1 MSKSSSS
8 SFGPLVLAAMA
19 LPGVWSSSAH
29 ADSAPEHGL
38 VGLRFLNYQDSQPG
52 WKRVTVNTPSFLL
65 VAPIGSEWGV
75 EASASFD
82 HVSGATPRYH
92 SNVSGASTMDDERKA
107 GDLKVTR
114 YFQRASLS
122 LGGAYSTEH
131 DYLSRAFSLAGTRSS
146 DDNNTTW
153 NAGFG
158 HAGDKIDPTDGGYDG
173 NVADQRKRTN
183 DFIVGVTQAVTGD
196 DLVQANLTHSRSTGY
211 LNDPYKALDAR
222 PSERRQTALLLR
234 WNHHFAG
241 DGSTLR
247 SSYRAYNDSWQVKA
261 STLQLEW
268 VKPVGGGVSLTPLLR
283 YYTQSAA
290 SFYADPVYDTTLGEP
305 YPVGWEANA
314 FNSLD
319 QRLSAF
325 GAFTLGLKLQWAV
338 DELWTVDL
346 KGEAYQQRGEWR
358 AGGEGSQGLEP
369 FKARML
375 QVGISRK
382 F

>member
-1 MSKSSSS
+1 MQLKNAP
-8 SFGPLVLAAMA
+8 FGTLVLAAMA
-19 LPGVWSSSAH
+19 LPGVVQAE
-29 ADSAPEHGL
+29 SAPEQGL
-38 VGLRFLNYQDSQPG
+38 IGLRFLNYQDSQPG
-52 WKRVTVNTPSFLL
+52 WKRITVNSPSFLL
-65 VAPIGSEWGV
+65 AAPLGRDWGL
-75 EASASFD
+75 EATATVD

-92 SNVSGASTMDDERKA
+92 SSVSGASTMDDERKA

-131 DYLSRAFSLAGTRSS
+131 DYLSRAFSVAGTLAS

-158 HAGDKIDPTDGGYDG
+158 HAGDKIDPTEGGYAGTIRDE
-173 NVADQRKRTN
+173 RKRTN

-247 SSYRAYNDSWQVKA
+247 TSYRAYNDSWQVKA

-268 VKPVGGGVSLTPLLR
+268 VKPVGGGVSLAPLLR

-290 SFYADPVYDTTLGEP
+290 SFYSDPVYDATLGAP
-305 YPVGWEANA
+305 FPVGWDANA
-314 FNSLD
+314 YNSPD

-338 DELWTVDL
+338 DALWTFDL

>member
-1 MSKSSSS
+1 MQLKNAP
-8 SFGPLVLAAMA
+8 FGTLVLAAMA
-19 LPGVWSSSAH
+19 LPGVVQAEN
-29 ADSAPEHGL
+29 APEQGL

-52 WKRVTVNTPSFLL
+52 WKRITVNSPSFLL
-65 VAPIGSEWGV
+65 AAPIGRDWGL
-75 EASASFD
+75 EATATVD

-92 SNVSGASTMDDERKA
+92 SSVSGASTMDDERQA

-131 DYLSRAFSLAGTRSS
+131 DYLSRAFSLAGTLAS

-158 HAGDKIDPTDGGYDG
+158 HAGDKIDPTEGGYTGTVRDE
-173 NVADQRKRTN
+173 RKRTN

-247 SSYRAYNDSWQVKA
+247 TSYRAYNDSWQVKA

-290 SFYADPVYDTTLGEP
+290 SFYTDPVYDATLGAP
-305 YPVGWEANA
+305 YPVSWDASA
-314 FNSLD
+314 YNSPD

-338 DELWTVDL
+338 DELWTFDL

>member
-1 MSKSSSS
+1 MQLNAPLGS
-8 SFGPLVLAAMA
+8 LVLAALA
-19 LPGVWSSSAH
+19 LPGVAH
-29 ADSAPEHGL
+29 AESAPEQGL

-52 WKRVTVNTPSFLL
+52 WKRITVNSPSFLL
-65 VAPIGSEWGV
+65 VTPLGTGWGL
-75 EASASFD
+75 EATATVD

-107 GDLKVTR
+107 GDVKVTR

-131 DYLSRAFSLAGTRSS
+131 DYLSRAFSLAGTWSS

-173 NVADQRKRTN
+173 NVADERKRTN

-211 LNDPYKALDAR
+211 LDDPYKALDRR

-305 YPVGWEANA
+305 FPVGWDANA
-314 FNSLD
+314 THSLD

-338 DELWTVDL
+338 DALWTVDL

-358 AGGEGSQGLEP
+358 AGGEGSKGLEP

>member
-1 MSKSSSS
+1 MQLTAP
-8 SFGPLVLAAMA
+8 FGTLVLAALA
-19 LPGVWSSSAH
+19 LPGVWHSSAR
-29 ADSAPEHGL
+29 AENAPEQGL
-38 VGLRFLNYQDSQPG
+38 IGLRFLNYQDSQPG
-52 WKRVTVNTPSFLL
+52 WKRITVNSPSFLL
-65 VAPIGSEWGV
+65 VAPLGRDWGL
-75 EASASFD
+75 EATATVD

-92 SNVSGASTMDDERKA
+92 SSVSGASTMDDERKA

-131 DYLSRAFSLAGTRSS
+131 DYLSRAFSVAGTLSS

-158 HAGDKIDPTDGGYDG
+158 HAGDKIDPTAGGETGTIRDE
-173 NVADQRKRTN
+173 RKRTN

-241 DGSTLR
+241 DGSTVR
-247 SSYRAYNDSWQVKA
+247 TSYRAYNDSWQVKA

-268 VKPVGGGVSLTPLLR
+268 IKPVGGGVSLAPLLR

-290 SFYADPVYDTTLGEP
+290 SFYTDPVYDTTLGAP
-305 YPVGWEANA
+305 FPVGWDATA
-314 FNSLD
+314 YNSPD

-338 DELWTVDL
+338 DALWTFDL

>member
-1 MSKSSSS
+1 MQLNAP
-8 SFGPLVLAAMA
+8 FGTLVLAALA
-19 LPGVWSSSAH
+19 LPGVWHVSAR
-29 ADSAPEHGL
+29 AENAPEQGL
-38 VGLRFLNYQDSQPG
+38 VGLRFLNYHDSQPG
-52 WKRVTVNTPSFLL
+52 WKRITVNSPSFLL
-65 VAPIGSEWGV
+65 VAPIGRDWGL
-75 EASASFD
+75 EATATVD

-114 YFQRASLS
+114 YFQRASLT
-122 LGGAYSTEH
+122 LAGAYSTEH
-131 DYLSRAFSLAGTRSS
+131 DYLSRAFSLAGTLSS

-158 HAGDKIDPTDGGYDG
+158 HAGDKIDPTEGGYDG
-173 NVADQRKRTN
+173 NVADERKRTN
-183 DFIVGVTQAVTGD
+183 DFIVGVTQAITGD

-211 LNDPYKALDAR
+211 LNDPYKALDVR

-268 VKPVGGGVSLTPLLR
+268 VKPVGAGVSLTPLLR

-305 YPVGWEANA
+305 FPAGWDANA
-314 FNSLD
+314 YNSLD
-319 QRLSAF
+319 QRLSSF

-338 DELWTVDL
+338 DALWTFDL

-358 AGGEGSQGLEP
+358 AGGEGSKGLEP
-369 FKARML
+369 FKARMV

>member
-1 MSKSSSS
+1 MQLKNAP
-8 SFGPLVLAAMA
+8 FGTLVLAAMA
-19 LPGVWSSSAH
+19 LPGVVQAEN
-29 ADSAPEHGL
+29 APEQGL
-38 VGLRFLNYQDSQPG
+38 IGLRFLNYQDSQPG
-52 WKRVTVNTPSFLL
+52 WKRITVNSPSFLL
-65 VAPIGSEWGV
+65 AAPLGRDWGL
-75 EASASFD
+75 EATATVD

-92 SNVSGASTMDDERKA
+92 SSVSGASTMDDERQA

-131 DYLSRAFSLAGTRSS
+131 DYLSRAFSVAGTLAS

-158 HAGDKIDPTDGGYDG
+158 HAGDKIDPTEGGYAGTIRDE
-173 NVADQRKRTN
+173 RKRTN

-247 SSYRAYNDSWQVKA
+247 TSYRAYNDSWQVKA

-268 VKPVGGGVSLTPLLR
+268 VKPVGGGVSLAPLLR

-290 SFYADPVYDTTLGEP
+290 SFYSDPVYDATLGAP
-305 YPVGWEANA
+305 FPVGWDANA
-314 FNSLD
+314 YNSPD

-338 DELWTVDL
+338 DELWTFDL

>member
-1 MSKSSSS
+1 MAKNHSL
-8 SFGPLVLAAMA
+8 GTLALAAMA
-19 LPGVWSSSAH
+19 LPGVWHASAR
-29 ADSAPEHGL
+29 AENAPGQGL
-38 VGLRFLNYQDSQPG
+38 VGLKFLNYQDSQPG
-52 WKRVTVNTPSFLL
+52 WKRITVNSPSFLL
-65 VAPIGSEWGV
+65 AAPLGRDWGV
-75 EASASFD
+75 EATATVD

-92 SNVSGASTMDDERKA
+92 SNVSGASTMQDERKA
-107 GDLKVTR
+107 GDVKVTR
-114 YFQRASLS
+114 YFSRASVS

-131 DYLSRAFSLAGTRSS
+131 DYLSRAFSLAGTLSS

-158 HAGDKIDPTDGGYDG
+158 HAGDKIDPTDGGETG
-173 NVADQRKRTN
+173 SIRDQRKRTN
-183 DFIVGVTQAVTGD
+183 DFILGVTQAVTGD

-211 LNDPYKALDAR
+211 LDDPYKALDAR

-247 SSYRAYNDSWQVKA
+247 TGYRAYNDSWQVKA

-305 YPVGWEANA
+305 YPAGWTAGA
-314 FNSLD
+314 SNSLD

-325 GAFTLGLKLQWAV
+325 GAFTLGLKIEWAI
-338 DELWTVDL
+338 DDLWTADL

-358 AGGEGSQGLEP
+358 AGGEGSKGLEP

-375 QVGISRK
+375 QVGLSRK

>member
-1 MSKSSSS
+1 MQLNAPL
-8 SFGPLVLAAMA
+8 GTLVLAAMA
-19 LPGVWSSSAH
+19 LPGVVH
-29 ADSAPEHGL
+29 ADSAPEQGL

-52 WKRVTVNTPSFLL
+52 WKRITVNSPSFLL
-65 VAPIGSEWGV
+65 VAPIGRDWGL
-75 EASASFD
+75 EATATVD

-131 DYLSRAFSLAGTRSS
+131 DYLSRAFSLAGTWSS

-158 HAGDKIDPTDGGYDG
+158 HAGDKIDPTGGGYDG
-173 NVADQRKRTN
+173 NVANERKRTN

-247 SSYRAYNDSWQVKA
+247 SSWRAYNDSWQVKA

-290 SFYADPVYDTTLGEP
+290 SFYADPVYDTALGEP
-305 YPVGWEANA
+305 YPAGWDANA
-314 FNSLD
+314 YNSLD

-338 DELWTVDL
+338 DDVWTVDL

-358 AGGEGSQGLEP
+358 AGGEGSKGLEP

>member
-1 MSKSSSS
+1 MQLKNAP
-8 SFGPLVLAAMA
+8 FGSLVLAAMA
-19 LPGVWSSSAH
+19 LPGVWHVSAH
-29 ADSAPEHGL
+29 AENAPEQGL

-52 WKRVTVNTPSFLL
+52 WKRVTVNSPSFLL
-65 VAPIGSEWGV
+65 AAPIGRDWGL
-75 EASASFD
+75 EATATVD

-131 DYLSRAFSLAGTRSS
+131 DYLSRAFSLAGTLAS

-173 NVADQRKRTN
+173 NVVDQRKRTN

-290 SFYADPVYDTTLGEP
+290 SFYADPVYDTMLGAP
-305 YPVGWEANA
+305 FPVGWDANA
-314 FNSLD
+314 YNSLD

-325 GAFTLGLKLQWAV
+325 GAFTLGLKLQWDV
-338 DELWTVDL
+338 DELWTLDL

-358 AGGEGSQGLEP
+358 AGGEGSKGLEP
-369 FKARML
+369 FKARMV

>member
-65 VAPIGSEWGV
+65 VAPVGSEWGV

-131 DYLSRAFSLAGTRSS
+131 DYLSRAFSLAGTLSS

-183 DFIVGVTQAVTGD
+183 DFIAGVTQAVTGD

-261 STLQLEW
+261 STLQFEW

-305 YPVGWEANA
+305 YPVGWRADS

-358 AGGEGSQGLEP
+358 AGGEGSKGLEP

>member
-1 MSKSSSS
+1 MQLNAPL
-8 SFGPLVLAAMA
+8 GTLVLAAMA
-19 LPGVWSSSAH
+19 LPGVVH
-29 ADSAPEHGL
+29 ADSAPEQGL

-52 WKRVTVNTPSFLL
+52 WKRITVNSPSFLL
-65 VAPIGSEWGV
+65 VAPIGRDWGL
-75 EASASFD
+75 EATATVD

-131 DYLSRAFSLAGTRSS
+131 DYLSRAFSLAGTWSS

-158 HAGDKIDPTDGGYDG
+158 HAGDKIDPTGGGYDG
-173 NVADQRKRTN
+173 NVANERKRTN

-211 LNDPYKALDAR
+211 LNDPYKALDQR

-247 SSYRAYNDSWQVKA
+247 SSWRAYNDSWQVKA

-290 SFYADPVYDTTLGEP
+290 SFYADPVYDTALGEP
-305 YPVGWEANA
+305 YPAGWDANA
-314 FNSLD
+314 YNSLD

-338 DELWTVDL
+338 DDVWTVDL

-358 AGGEGSQGLEP
+358 AGGEGSKGLEP

>member
-1 MSKSSSS
+1 MQLKNAP
-8 SFGPLVLAAMA
+8 FGTLVLAAMA
-19 LPGVWSSSAH
+19 LPGVVQAEN
-29 ADSAPEHGL
+29 APEQGL
-38 VGLRFLNYQDSQPG
+38 IGLRFLNYQDSQPG
-52 WKRVTVNTPSFLL
+52 WKRITVNSPSFLL
-65 VAPIGSEWGV
+65 AAPLGRDWGL
-75 EASASFD
+75 EATATVD

-92 SNVSGASTMDDERKA
+92 SSVSGASTMDDERKA

-131 DYLSRAFSLAGTRSS
+131 DYLSRAFSVAGTLAS

-158 HAGDKIDPTDGGYDG
+158 HAGDKIDPTEGGYAGTIRDE
-173 NVADQRKRTN
+173 RKRTN

-247 SSYRAYNDSWQVKA
+247 TSYRAYNDSWQVKA

-268 VKPVGGGVSLTPLLR
+268 VKPVGGGVSLAPLLR

-290 SFYADPVYDTTLGEP
+290 SFYSDPVYDATLGAP
-305 YPVGWEANA
+305 FPVGWDANA
-314 FNSLD
+314 YNSPD

-338 DELWTVDL
+338 DALWTFDL

>member
-1 MSKSSSS
+1 
-8 SFGPLVLAAMA
+8 
-19 LPGVWSSSAH
+19 
-29 ADSAPEHGL
+29 
-38 VGLRFLNYQDSQPG
+38 
-52 WKRVTVNTPSFLL
+52 
-65 VAPIGSEWGV
+65 
-75 EASASFD
+75 
-82 HVSGATPRYH
+82 
-92 SNVSGASTMDDERKA
+92 MDDERKA

-131 DYLSRAFSLAGTRSS
+131 DYLSRAFSVAGTLAS

-158 HAGDKIDPTDGGYDG
+158 HAGDKIDPTEGGYAGTIRDE
-173 NVADQRKRTN
+173 RKRTN

-247 SSYRAYNDSWQVKA
+247 TSYRAYNDSWQVKA

-268 VKPVGGGVSLTPLLR
+268 VKPVGGGVSLAPLLR

-290 SFYADPVYDTTLGEP
+290 SFYSDPVYDATLGAP
-305 YPVGWEANA
+305 FPVGWDANA
-314 FNSLD
+314 YNSPD

-338 DELWTVDL
+338 DALWTFDL

>member
-1 MSKSSSS
+1 MQLKNAP
-8 SFGPLVLAAMA
+8 FGTLVLAAMA
-19 LPGVWSSSAH
+19 LPGVVQAEN
-29 ADSAPEHGL
+29 APEQGL
-38 VGLRFLNYQDSQPG
+38 IGLRFLNYQDSQPG
-52 WKRVTVNTPSFLL
+52 WKRITVNSPSFLL
-65 VAPIGSEWGV
+65 AAPLGRDWGL
-75 EASASFD
+75 EATATVD

-92 SNVSGASTMDDERKA
+92 SSVSGASTMDDERKA

-131 DYLSRAFSLAGTRSS
+131 DYLSRAFSVAGTLAS

-158 HAGDKIDPTDGGYDG
+158 HAGDKIDPTEGGYAGTIRDE
-173 NVADQRKRTN
+173 RKRTN

-247 SSYRAYNDSWQVKA
+247 TSYRAYNDSWQVKA

-268 VKPVGGGVSLTPLLR
+268 VKPVGGGVSLAPLLR

-290 SFYADPVYDTTLGEP
+290 SFYSDPVYDATLGAP
-305 YPVGWEANA
+305 FPVGWDANA
-314 FNSLD
+314 YNSPD

-338 DELWTVDL
+338 DELWTFDL

>member
-1 MSKSSSS
+1 MQLKNAP
-8 SFGPLVLAAMA
+8 FGTLVLAAMA
-19 LPGVWSSSAH
+19 LPGVVQAEN
-29 ADSAPEHGL
+29 APEQGL
-38 VGLRFLNYQDSQPG
+38 IGLRFLNYQDSQPG
-52 WKRVTVNTPSFLL
+52 WKRITVNSPSFLL
-65 VAPIGSEWGV
+65 AAPLGRDWGL
-75 EASASFD
+75 EATATVD

-92 SNVSGASTMDDERKA
+92 SSVSGASTMDDERQA

-131 DYLSRAFSLAGTRSS
+131 DYLSRAFSVAGTLAS

-158 HAGDKIDPTDGGYDG
+158 HAGDKIDPTEGGYAGTIRDE
-173 NVADQRKRTN
+173 RKRTN

-247 SSYRAYNDSWQVKA
+247 TSYRAYNDSWQVKA

-268 VKPVGGGVSLTPLLR
+268 VKPVGGGVSLAPLLR

-290 SFYADPVYDTTLGEP
+290 SFYSDPVYDATLGAP
-305 YPVGWEANA
+305 FPVGWDANA
-314 FNSLD
+314 YNSPD

-338 DELWTVDL
+338 DALWTFDL

>member
-1 MSKSSSS
+1 MQLNAPL
-8 SFGPLVLAAMA
+8 GTLVLAAMA
-19 LPGVWSSSAH
+19 LPGVHSSAR
-29 ADSAPEHGL
+29 ADSAPEQGL

-52 WKRVTVNTPSFLL
+52 WKRITVNSPSFLL
-65 VAPIGSEWGV
+65 VAPIGRDWGL
-75 EASASFD
+75 EATATVD

-114 YFQRASLS
+114 YFPRASLS

-131 DYLSRAFSLAGTRSS
+131 DYLSRAFSLAGTWSS

-173 NVADQRKRTN
+173 NVADERKRTN
-183 DFIVGVTQAVTGD
+183 DFIVGVTQALTGD

-305 YPVGWEANA
+305 FPVGWNANSD
-314 FNSLD
+314 NSLD

-358 AGGEGSQGLEP
+358 AGGEGSKGLEP

>member
-1 MSKSSSS
+1 MQLNAPL
-8 SFGPLVLAAMA
+8 GTLVLAAMA
-19 LPGVWSSSAH
+19 LPGVVR
-29 ADSAPEHGL
+29 ADIAPEQGL

-131 DYLSRAFSLAGTRSS
+131 DYLSRAFSLAGTWSS

-158 HAGDKIDPTDGGYDG
+158 HAGDKIDPTGGGYDG
-173 NVADQRKRTN
+173 NVADERKRTN

-234 WNHHFAG
+234 WNHHFTG

-247 SSYRAYNDSWQVKA
+247 SSWRAYNDSWQVRA

-305 YPVGWEANA
+305 YPVGWNANA

-325 GAFTLGLKLQWAV
+325 GAFTLGLKVQWAV

-358 AGGEGSQGLEP
+358 AGGEGSKGLEP

>member
-1 MSKSSSS
+1 MQLTAP
-8 SFGPLVLAAMA
+8 FGTLVLAALA
-19 LPGVWSSSAH
+19 LPGVWHSSAR
-29 ADSAPEHGL
+29 AENAPEQGL
-38 VGLRFLNYQDSQPG
+38 IGLRFLNYQDSQPG
-52 WKRVTVNTPSFLL
+52 WKRITVNSPSFLL
-65 VAPIGSEWGV
+65 VAPLGRDWGL
-75 EASASFD
+75 EATATVD

-92 SNVSGASTMDDERKA
+92 SSVSGASTMDDERKA

-114 YFQRASLS
+114 YFQRSSLS

-131 DYLSRAFSLAGTRSS
+131 DYLSRAFSVAGTLSS

-158 HAGDKIDPTDGGYDG
+158 HAGDKIDPTAGGETG
-173 NVADQRKRTN
+173 NIRDERKRTN

-247 SSYRAYNDSWQVKA
+247 TSYRAYNDSWQVKA

-268 VKPVGGGVSLTPLLR
+268 FKPVGGGVSLAPLLR

-290 SFYADPVYDTTLGEP
+290 SFYTDPVYDTTLGAP
-305 YPVGWEANA
+305 FPVGWDATA
-314 FNSLD
+314 YNSPD

-338 DELWTVDL
+338 DALWTFDL